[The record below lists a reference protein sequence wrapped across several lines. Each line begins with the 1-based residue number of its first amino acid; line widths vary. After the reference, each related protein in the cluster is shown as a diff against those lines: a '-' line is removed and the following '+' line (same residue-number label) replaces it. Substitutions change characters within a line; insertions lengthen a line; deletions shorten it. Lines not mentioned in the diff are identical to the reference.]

1 MWASSEQFE
10 AVKRFVVQY
19 VSYPQGAVVD
29 EDLLKFGIAL
39 LVKEDVF
46 TKEGVFTVDEFQNEL
61 LRKTN
66 TICPAEWLPG
76 E

>member
-1 MWASSEQFE
+1 MWASNEQFE

-39 LVKEDVF
+39 LVKE
-46 TKEGVFTVDEFQNEL
+46 GVFTVDEFQNEL

>member
-1 MWASSEQFE
+1 MWASNEQFE

-19 VSYPQGAVVD
+19 VSYPQGAMVD
-29 EDLLKFGIAL
+29 EDLLKFGIAS
-39 LVKEDVF
+39 LV
-46 TKEGVFTVDEFQNEL
+46 KEGVFTVDEFQNEL

>member
-1 MWASSEQFE
+1 MWASNEQFK

-39 LVKEDVF
+39 LVKE
-46 TKEGVFTVDEFQNEL
+46 GVFTVDEFQNEL

>member
-1 MWASSEQFE
+1 MWASNEQFE

-39 LVKEDVF
+39 LVKE
-46 TKEGVFTVDEFQNEL
+46 GVFTVDEFQNEL

-66 TICPAEWLPG
+66 TICPAEWLPDA
-76 E
+76 

>member
-1 MWASSEQFE
+1 MWASREQFE

-19 VSYPQGAVVD
+19 VSYPQGAMVD

-39 LVKEDVF
+39 LVKE
-46 TKEGVFTVDEFQNEL
+46 GVFTVDEFQKEL

>member
-19 VSYPQGAVVD
+19 VSYPQGAMVD

-39 LVKEDVF
+39 LV
-46 TKEGVFTVDEFQNEL
+46 KEGVFTVDEFQNEL

>member
-19 VSYPQGAVVD
+19 VSYPQGAMVD
-29 EDLLKFGIAL
+29 EDLLEFGIAL
-39 LVKEDVF
+39 LV
-46 TKEGVFTVDEFQNEL
+46 KEGVFTVDEFQNEL

>member
-19 VSYPQGAVVD
+19 VSYPQGAGVD
-29 EDLLKFGIAL
+29 EDLLKFGIAS
-39 LVKEDVF
+39 LV
-46 TKEGVFTVDEFQNEL
+46 KEGVFTVDEFQNEL

>member
-1 MWASSEQFE
+1 MCASSEQFE
-10 AVKRFVVQY
+10 AVKRFLTQY
-19 VSYPQGAVVD
+19 VSFPQGAVVD

-39 LVKEDVF
+39 LV
-46 TKEGVFTVDEFQNEL
+46 KEGVFTVDEFQNEL

>member
-10 AVKRFVVQY
+10 TVKRFVVQH
-19 VSYPQGAVVD
+19 VSYPQGAVID
-29 EDLLKFGIAL
+29 EDLLKIGIAL

-46 TKEGVFTVDEFQNEL
+46 TVEEFKSEL

-66 TICPAEWLPG
+66 TICPAEWLPNA
-76 E
+76 

>member
-10 AVKRFVVQY
+10 AVKRFLTQY
-19 VSYPQGAVVD
+19 VSYPSGATID
-29 EDLLKFGIAL
+29 ETLLKYGIE
-39 LVKEDVF
+39 LVV
-46 TKEGVFTVDEFQNEL
+46 KEGVFTVGEFKREL

-66 TICPAEWLPG
+66 TVCPAEWLPD

>member
-19 VSYPQGAVVD
+19 VSYPQGAMVD

-39 LVKEDVF
+39 LVKE
-46 TKEGVFTVDEFQNEL
+46 GVFTVDEFQNEL
-61 LRKTN
+61 LRQTN
-66 TICPAEWLPG
+66 AICPAEWLPDA
-76 E
+76 

>member
-19 VSYPQGAVVD
+19 VSYPQGAMVD

-39 LVKEDVF
+39 LVKE
-46 TKEGVFTVDEFQNEL
+46 GVFTVDEFQNEL
-61 LRKTN
+61 LRETN
-66 TICPAEWLPG
+66 MICPAEWLPDA
-76 E
+76 

>member
-1 MWASSEQFE
+1 MWTSNEQFE

-19 VSYPQGAVVD
+19 VSYPQGAMVD

-46 TKEGVFTVDEFQNEL
+46 TVDEFKNEL
-61 LRKTN
+61 LRQTN
-66 TICPAEWLPG
+66 TICPAEWLPDA
-76 E
+76 

>member
-1 MWASSEQFE
+1 MWTSNEQFE

-19 VSYPQGAVVD
+19 VSYPQGAMVD

-39 LVKEDVF
+39 LVKE
-46 TKEGVFTVDEFQNEL
+46 GVFTVDEFQKEL

>member
-10 AVKRFVVQY
+10 AVKRFLTQY

-39 LVKEDVF
+39 LV
-46 TKEGVFTVDEFQNEL
+46 KEGVFTVDEFQNEL

-66 TICPAEWLPG
+66 TICPAEWLPDA
-76 E
+76 

>member
-1 MWASSEQFE
+1 MSESIVWASSEQFE

-19 VSYPQGAVVD
+19 VSYPQGAAVD

-39 LVKEDVF
+39 LV
-46 TKEGVFTVDEFQNEL
+46 KEGVFTVDEFQNEL

-66 TICPAEWLPG
+66 TICPAEWLPNA
-76 E
+76 

>member
-1 MWASSEQFE
+1 MWASNEQFE

-39 LVKEDVF
+39 LVKE
-46 TKEGVFTVDEFQNEL
+46 GVFTVDEFQNEL

-66 TICPAEWLPG
+66 TICPAEWLPD

>member
-1 MWASSEQFE
+1 MWASNEQFE

-39 LVKEDVF
+39 LVKE
-46 TKEGVFTVDEFQNEL
+46 GVFTVDEFQNEL
-61 LRKTN
+61 LRKAN
-66 TICPAEWLPG
+66 TICPAEWLPDA
-76 E
+76 

>member
-1 MWASSEQFE
+1 MWASNEQFE

-19 VSYPQGAVVD
+19 VSYPQGAMVD

-39 LVKEDVF
+39 LV
-46 TKEGVFTVDEFQNEL
+46 KEGVFTVDEFQNEL

>member
-19 VSYPQGAVVD
+19 VSYPQRAVVD

-39 LVKEDVF
+39 LVKE
-46 TKEGVFTVDEFQNEL
+46 GVFTVDEFQNEL
-61 LRKTN
+61 L
-66 TICPAEWLPG
+66 
-76 E
+76 

>member
-10 AVKRFVVQY
+10 AVKRFIVQY

-39 LVKEDVF
+39 LV
-46 TKEGVFTVDEFQNEL
+46 KEGVFTVDEFQNEL

>member
-39 LVKEDVF
+39 LVKE
-46 TKEGVFTVDEFQNEL
+46 GVFTVDEFQNEL

>member
-10 AVKRFVVQY
+10 ATKDFLAQY
-19 VSYPQGAVVD
+19 VSFPQGAAID
-29 EDLLKFGIAL
+29 ENLLKYGIEFA
-39 LVKEDVF
+39 V
-46 TKEGVFTVDEFQNEL
+46 KEGVFTVEEFKREL

-66 TICPAEWLPG
+66 TVCPAEWLPD

>member
-10 AVKRFVVQY
+10 ALKRFVVQY

-39 LVKEDVF
+39 LVKE
-46 TKEGVFTVDEFQNEL
+46 GVFTVDEFQNEL

-66 TICPAEWLPG
+66 TICPAEWLPDA
-76 E
+76 

>member
-10 AVKRFVVQY
+10 TVKRFVVQY

-39 LVKEDVF
+39 LVKE
-46 TKEGVFTVDEFQNEL
+46 GVFTVDEFQNEL

>member
-39 LVKEDVF
+39 LVKE
-46 TKEGVFTVDEFQNEL
+46 GVFTVDEFQNEL

-66 TICPAEWLPG
+66 TICPAEWLPDA
-76 E
+76 